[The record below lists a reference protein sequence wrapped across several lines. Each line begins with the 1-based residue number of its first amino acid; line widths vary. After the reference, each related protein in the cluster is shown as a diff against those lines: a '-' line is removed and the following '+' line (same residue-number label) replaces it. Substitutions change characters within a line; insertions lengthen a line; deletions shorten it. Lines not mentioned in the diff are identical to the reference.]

1 MDSNIR
7 ASLQTSQ
14 FYYFLIILSLTSI
27 SQLLTMMTIV
37 FGNINGKENLVAAS
51 IIAAGITMS
60 NIQNSDFYNIRFQK
74 KPFMIWIWI
83 SAMLISLGGFVS
95 VFKKRTNLKKK
106 IIYIIISLIFIFLT
120 LTFYKGLKKKMYLF
134 PVN

>member
-51 IIAAGITMS
+51 IIAAGFMGSFGIIRVMTNMKLLIDEMDVKLADTKFGKETQSIPIHVLKFVFAAIVMMVAVIQLIT
-60 NIQNSDFYNIRFQK
+60 
-74 KPFMIWIWI
+74 
-83 SAMLISLGGFVS
+83 
-95 VFKKRTNLKKK
+95 
-106 IIYIIISLIFIFLT
+106 IF
-120 LTFYKGLKKKMYLF
+120 
-134 PVN
+134 